1 MRTVLWDMDG
11 TIADTEELHFL
22 AWQQTMEG
30 IGVPYP
36 YAAFL
41 ADFGKNNREILR
53 REMGERTPI
62 ERIVEVSRG
71 KERIFRSLVREHG
84 VKLLPGVTH
93 WLEELRRADV
103 RQVVSSSGAMANIAA
118 LVAHLDIG
126 DYFQSL
132 MSGYGLP
139 RGKPH
144 PAIFLNSAAAVGVTP
159 THCIVIEDSLAGI
172 ESARRAGM
180 PSIVVG
186 KLATDDALRTLLH
199 RVPGQHVLSAPSLE
213 NVQWADF
220 DSLWLAASLIAD
232 PASSNDSLT
241 PDASAANLAAN
252 HSSAGSSAQNRSSQS
267 NAVR

>member
-22 AWQQTMEG
+22 AWQQTMEM
-30 IGVPYP
+30 IGVEYP

-53 REMGERTPI
+53 RELGENTPDT
-62 ERIVEVSRG
+62 RIVEISRG
-71 KERIFRSLVREHG
+71 KERIFRELVREHG
-84 VKLLPGVTH
+84 VKLLPGVAH
-93 WLEELRRADV
+93 WLEELHRAGV

-118 LVAHLDIG
+118 LVAHLEIG
-126 DYFQSL
+126 DHFQAL

-159 THCIVIEDSLAGI
+159 AHCIVVEDSLAGI

-180 PSIVVG
+180 ASIVVG
-186 KLATDDALRTLLH
+186 KLATDDALRLLLN
-199 RVPGQHVLSAPSLE
+199 RVPGQQVMPAPSLE

-220 DSLWLAASLIAD
+220 DSLWLAASLISDSGSTDHPPIMSMSPTNTPSMNTSSTNTAVD
-232 PASSNDSLT
+232 SAPA
-241 PDASAANLAAN
+241 
-252 HSSAGSSAQNRSSQS
+252 
-267 NAVR
+267 